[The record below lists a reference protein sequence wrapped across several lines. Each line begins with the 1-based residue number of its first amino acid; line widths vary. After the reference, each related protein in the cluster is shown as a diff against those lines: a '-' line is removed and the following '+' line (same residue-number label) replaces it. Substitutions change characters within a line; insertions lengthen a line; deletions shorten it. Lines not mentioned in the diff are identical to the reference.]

1 MRVIG
6 SATTGRDGLDGPD
19 LGLQRILL
27 GLSEHHDECDP
38 GVVEPLLRLRNA
50 ARRLLEARVNPC
62 VYLRLLARP
71 TSLAGLY
78 FRPTPTPPCPR
89 WCCVDRLN
97 LLPHY
102 RWIRFMDLIA
112 ELRKKIF
119 RITILFW
126 GHGEIL

>member
-97 LLPHY
+97 LLPPLPLDQVHGSDCGASQEDLPHY
-102 RWIRFMDLIA
+102 NTLLGPW
-112 ELRKKIF
+112 
-119 RITILFW
+119 
-126 GHGEIL
+126 